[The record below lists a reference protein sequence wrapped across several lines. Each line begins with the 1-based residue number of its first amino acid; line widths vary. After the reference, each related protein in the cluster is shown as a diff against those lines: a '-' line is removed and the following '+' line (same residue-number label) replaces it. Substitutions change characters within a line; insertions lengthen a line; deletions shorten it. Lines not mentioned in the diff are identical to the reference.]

1 MMEEKKKKKK
11 KRTKARDYGKK
22 EGAEANKKSRKTK
35 TRQKRSVG
43 ETCGTYN
50 NFAKMKDQKKLN

>member
-1 MMEEKKKKKK
+1 MEEKKKKK

-35 TRQKRSVG
+35 TRQKRSAG
-43 ETCGTYN
+43 ETCGT
-50 NFAKMKDQKKLN
+50 

>member
-1 MMEEKKKKKK
+1 MMEGKKKKK

-43 ETCGTYN
+43 ETCGT
-50 NFAKMKDQKKLN
+50 